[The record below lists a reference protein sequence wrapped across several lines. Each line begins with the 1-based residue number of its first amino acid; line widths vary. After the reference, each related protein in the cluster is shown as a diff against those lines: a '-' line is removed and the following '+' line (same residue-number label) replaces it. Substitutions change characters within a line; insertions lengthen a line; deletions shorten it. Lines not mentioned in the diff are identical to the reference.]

1 MKQQFQLTK
10 IKTQTKSLHSKY
22 EVKVLNIIH
31 SAGNWKICEILVR
44 NKFIFKTTKH
54 SHETAK

>member
-31 SAGNWKICEILVR
+31 STGNWKICEILVR
-44 NKFIFKTTKH
+44 NKFIFKTT
-54 SHETAK
+54 